1 MDLHIKD
8 LENEGEEMMEFEPTY
23 VQEFNLYLALK
34 DLLTYSLCGIDLH
47 SKGKRSENSVIIR
60 SAIAALEKFLN
71 NPNDD
76 KLSMLVKVKE
86 EMEGWSDSL
95 RKDLQDFLKKVL
107 SVLKDEI
114 RIQENE
120 YSEMY
125 NNLMALLDK
134 LTSMNKEVEERMLAR
149 YRYRKSYQI

>member
-1 MDLHIKD
+1 
-8 LENEGEEMMEFEPTY
+8 
-23 VQEFNLYLALK
+23 
-34 DLLTYSLCGIDLH
+34 
-47 SKGKRSENSVIIR
+47 VIIR

-86 EMEGWSDSL
+86 EAEGWSGSL
-95 RKDLQDFLKKVL
+95 REGLLDFLKKVL

-114 RIQENE
+114 QVQENE

-125 NNLMALLDK
+125 NKLMILLDK